1 MGKELKS
8 KIPGVLRHE
17 KILKSIK
24 EPIWRKSKPKAEV
37 AKIRV
42 SGFLRTDRVRIWFEI
57 WFV

>member
-24 EPIWRKSKPKAEV
+24 ESIWRKSKPKAEV
-37 AKIRV
+37 AKIGV
-42 SGFLRTDRVRIWFEI
+42 SGFGNRSVRFSQNR
-57 WFV
+57 